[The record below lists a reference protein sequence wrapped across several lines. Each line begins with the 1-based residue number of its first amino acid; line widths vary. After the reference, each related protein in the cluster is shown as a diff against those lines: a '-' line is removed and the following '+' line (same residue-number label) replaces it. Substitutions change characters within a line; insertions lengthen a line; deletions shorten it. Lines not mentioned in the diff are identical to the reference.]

1 MPNESNN
8 EYNDASNKEALPI
21 LNRLLRR
28 KRVSDRLGVTA
39 ILEQLEIS
47 PIPLAAV
54 VPMALSIT
62 VSSIPDME
70 RRRRRIPLSYIFDE
84 AYLLGNKGAK
94 KFAFI
99 AKELA
104 QEQLAAAS
112 EEEVEGADD

>member
-1 MPNESNN
+1 MPNDETKDKDNLTPLN
-8 EYNDASNKEALPI
+8 VI
-21 LNRLLRR
+21 NRLMRR
-28 KRVSDRLGVTA
+28 TAVSDRTGVTA

-62 VSSIPDME
+62 TASITDLE

-94 KFAFI
+94 RFAFMY
-99 AKELA
+99 KDLA
-104 QEQLAAAS
+104 QEQIAGQN
-112 EEEVEGADD
+112 EEEVEGAED